1 MLVKCRAN
9 AVGSGAA
16 AQDKKREKKGRL
28 SACQPVFDVQGQS
41 PQGVERRKQK
51 TKGRHTQTQFVE
63 PLFTLGN
70 FFFAFFRYCVFS
82 GRWL

>member
-9 AVGSGAA
+9 AVGLGAA
-16 AQDKKREKKGRL
+16 AQDKKREKQGRL
-28 SACQPVFDVQGQS
+28 PACQPVFDVQGQS

-51 TKGRHTQTQFVE
+51 TKSATHKHNSLNRFL
-63 PLFTLGN
+63 PLAIY
-70 FFFAFFRYCVFS
+70 FAFFRYCVFS